1 MGGHRMKYLLKN
13 GRIVSSAGWYEADLF
28 LEGEKITQLGQHLP
42 ARDAQV
48 IDVSGKYLFPGFVD
62 THTHFDLDAGDFHTA
77 DDFFSG
83 TQAALAG
90 GTTSVL
96 DFTTQ
101 EKGETLKQ
109 ALENWHRLAE
119 GKACCDYGFHMSV
132 TDWNPAVRMEL
143 KDMTRLGVTSY
154 KLYMAYDNLMVNDR
168 EILEILEAVEE
179 EKGIVGVHCENPDI
193 IKRITARLKQEEK
206 NSPGL
211 HPKSRPPEAEAEAVH
226 RLLTLA
232 KLAGTPVSLVHL
244 SSFLGLRELR
254 RAREEGQKIFAE
266 TCPQYLVLEDS
277 LYGKPGFAG
286 AAYVCAPPL
295 RKQRDVE
302 SLWEAVARGEFDM
315 VGTDHCSFHMDSQK
329 TRGIS
334 DFTRIP
340 GGVPGV
346 EHRPALFYHFGINSG
361 RTGVE
366 QMCRLLSERPARL
379 FGMYPKKG
387 VLAPGSDADV
397 VVWNPEAEWRV
408 TAADQVQKVD
418 YTPYEGMKLKGRAE
432 KVFLRGRL
440 AAENGRICQETK
452 GKYLFRGPRQL

>member
-1 MGGHRMKYLLKN
+1 MKYLLRN
-13 GRIVSSAGWYEADLF
+13 GRIVSSAGWYEADL
-28 LEGEKITQLGQHLP
+28 LIEGEKIVQLGERLS

-48 IDVSGKYLFPGFVD
+48 IDAAGKYLFPGFVD

-77 DDFFSG
+77 DGFASG
-83 TQAALAG
+83 TRAALAG

-101 EKGETLKQ
+101 EKGESLKQ
-109 ALENWHRLAE
+109 ALDRWHRMAG
-119 GKACCDYGFHMSV
+119 GKACCDYGFHMSI
-132 TDWNPAVRMEL
+132 TDWNPAVRLEL
-143 KDMTRLGVTSY
+143 KDMARLGVTSY
-154 KLYMAYDNLMVNDR
+154 KLYMAYGNLMVNDR

-179 EKGIVGVHCENPDI
+179 ENGIVGVHCENPGI
-193 IKRITARLKQEEK
+193 IQGITAKLKRGEK
-206 NSPGL
+206 NSPRL
-211 HPKSRPPEAEAEAVH
+211 HPRSRPAEAEAEAIH
-226 RLLTLA
+226 RLLVLA
-232 KLAGTPVSLVHL
+232 RLAGAPVNIVHL
-244 SSFLGLRELR
+244 SSLLGLREVR
-254 RAREEGQKIFAE
+254 RGRKEGQQVFAE
-266 TCPQYLVLEDS
+266 TCPQYLVLDDS
-277 LYGKPGFAG
+277 LYERPGFAG

-295 RKQRDVE
+295 RKREDVKA
-302 SLWEAVARGEFDM
+302 LWEAVSRGELDM

-346 EHRPALFYHFGINSG
+346 EHRPALFYHFGVNSG

-366 QMCRLLSERPARL
+366 EMCRLLSERPARI

-397 VVWNPEAEWRV
+397 VVWDPAAEWTIR
-408 TAADQVQKVD
+408 AASQVQNVD
-418 YTPYEGMKLKGRAE
+418 YTPYEGMELKGRAE

-452 GKYLFRGPRQL
+452 GQYLSRGGRRL

>member
-1 MGGHRMKYLLKN
+1 MKYLLRN
-13 GRIVSSAGWYEADLF
+13 GRIVSSAGCYEADL
-28 LEGEKITQLGQHLP
+28 LIEGEKIVQLGERLP
-42 ARDAQV
+42 VKDAQA

-62 THTHFDLDAGDFHTA
+62 THTHFDLNAGDFCTA
-77 DDFFSG
+77 DDFASG
-83 TQAALAG
+83 TRAALAG

-96 DFTTQ
+96 DFATQ

-109 ALENWHRLAE
+109 ALDNWHRLAD
-119 GKACCDYGFHMSV
+119 GKACCDYGFHMSI

-179 EKGIVGVHCENPDI
+179 EKGIVGVHCENPEI
-193 IKRITARLKQEEK
+193 IRGITVRLKREEK
-206 NSPGL
+206 NSPSL
-211 HPKSRPPEAEAEAVH
+211 HPKSRPAEAEAEAIH
-226 RLLTLA
+226 RLLILA
-232 KLAGTPVSLVHL
+232 KLAGTPVNIVHL
-244 SSFLGLRELR
+244 SSLLGLRKLR
-254 RAREEGQKIFAE
+254 HAREEGQQVFAE

-277 LYGKPGFAG
+277 RYEAPGFSG

-295 RKQRDVE
+295 RKPADVE
-302 SLWEAVARGEFDM
+302 SLWEAIARGELDM
-315 VGTDHCSFHMDSQK
+315 IGTDHCSFHMASQK

-346 EHRPALFYHFGINSG
+346 EHRPALFYHFGVNSG
-361 RTGVE
+361 RTTVE

-387 VLAPGSDADV
+387 VLAPGSDADI
-397 VVWNPEAEWRV
+397 VVWNPEAEWTVR
-408 TAADQVQKVD
+408 ASGQVQNVD
-418 YTPYEGMKLKGRAE
+418 YTPYEGMTLSGRAE

-440 AAENGRICQETK
+440 AAKDGRICQETE
-452 GKYLFRGPRQL
+452 GKYLSRGARQL